1 MKVIL
6 DENVKENKYILQL
19 GDLVEG
25 IYNDKIY
32 VVTYRWDNRDSKN
45 RYILWSLDGD
55 SGYNGYY
62 DTLEDLTY
70 SLTEDER
77 IFKASEY
84 ELRLVRKE
92 RSVVNAN

>member
-6 DENVKENKYILQL
+6 DENIKDDKYILQL

-25 IYNDKIY
+25 INDTLYI
-32 VVTYRWDNRDSKN
+32 VTEQWDNRNSKY

-55 SGYNGYY
+55 SGYDGYY

-70 SLTEDER
+70 SLVEDER
-77 IFKASEY
+77 IFKTTEY
-84 ELRLVRKE
+84 ELRLVKKE
-92 RSVVNAN
+92 DKICKH

>member
-6 DENVKENKYILQL
+6 DESIKEDKYILQL

-25 IYNDKIY
+25 IYNDRIY
-32 VVTYRWDNRDSKN
+32 VVAYRWDNRDCKN

-55 SGYNGYY
+55 SGYDGYY

-77 IFKASEY
+77 IFKTSEY
-84 ELRLVRKE
+84 ESRLVKKGE
-92 RSVVNAN
+92 

>member
-6 DENVKENKYILQL
+6 DENVKENKYILQV

-25 IYNDKIY
+25 VNDILY
-32 VVTYRWDNRDSKN
+32 IVIERWDNSN
-45 RYILWSLDGD
+45 YPRYILWPLDGD
-55 SGYNGYY
+55 SGYDGYY

-70 SLTEDER
+70 SLVEDER

-84 ELRLVRKE
+84 ELRLVKKGE
-92 RSVVNAN
+92 

>member
-1 MKVIL
+1 MKIII
-6 DENVKENKYILQL
+6 DKNIKEDKYILQL

-25 IYNDKIY
+25 IYNDRIY
-32 VVTYRWDNRDSKN
+32 VVTYRWDNRDCKN
-45 RYILWSLDGD
+45 RYLLWSLDGD

-70 SLTEDER
+70 SLVEDER

-84 ELRLVRKE
+84 ELRLVKKGE
-92 RSVVNAN
+92 

>member
-6 DENVKENKYILQL
+6 DENIKKDKYILQL

-25 IYNDKIY
+25 VNDILY
-32 VVTYRWDNRDSKN
+32 IVTEQWDNRDSKH

-55 SGYNGYY
+55 SGYDGYY

-70 SLTEDER
+70 SLVEDER

-84 ELRLVRKE
+84 ELRLVKKE
-92 RSVVNAN
+92 NKTCKH

>member
-25 IYNDKIY
+25 KNGILYI
-32 VVTYRWDNRDSKN
+32 VTEQWDNRNSKP
-45 RYILWSLDGD
+45 RYILLSLDGD
-55 SGYNGYY
+55 SGYEGYY

-70 SLTEDER
+70 SLVEDER

-84 ELRLVRKE
+84 ELRLVRK
-92 RSVVNAN
+92 NG

>member
-1 MKVIL
+1 MKVMI
-6 DENVKENKYILQL
+6 DENIKDDKYTLQL

-25 IYNDKIY
+25 EDDEFY
-32 VVTYRWDNRDSKN
+32 VVAYQFDDNRMKY

-55 SGYNGYY
+55 SGYDGYY

-70 SLTEDER
+70 SLVEDER

-84 ELRLVRKE
+84 ELRLVKKGE
-92 RSVVNAN
+92 

>member
-6 DENVKENKYILQL
+6 DENIKEDKYILQL

-25 IYNDKIY
+25 VNDILY
-32 VVTYRWDNRDSKN
+32 IVTEQWDNRNPKP

-55 SGYNGYY
+55 SGYDGYY

-70 SLTEDER
+70 SLVEDER

-84 ELRLVRKE
+84 ELRLVKKGC
-92 RSVVNAN
+92 

>member
-1 MKVIL
+1 MKVII
-6 DENVKENKYILQL
+6 DENIKEDEYILQI
-19 GDLVEG
+19 GDIVQSAR
-25 IYNDKIY
+25 DDTFY

-55 SGYNGYY
+55 AGYNGYY

-84 ELRLVRKE
+84 ELRLVRKGE
-92 RSVVNAN
+92 

>member
-6 DENVKENKYILQL
+6 DENVKENKYILQV

-25 IYNDKIY
+25 VNDILY
-32 VVTYRWDNRDSKN
+32 IVIEQWDNKN
-45 RYILWSLDGD
+45 SPRYILWSLDGD
-55 SGYNGYY
+55 SGYDGYY

-70 SLTEDER
+70 SLVEDER

-84 ELRLVRKE
+84 ELRLVKKGE
-92 RSVVNAN
+92 